1 MSNTVEIPQSDLDR
15 LDPEYR
21 TFIQSN
27 GPLLPP
33 IHKLQWSPA
42 SRKAI
47 NTLEFGSTEPVEVG
61 STRTIQ
67 LGEFSV
73 RVMTPPGEKPSRGW
87 PVLLNMHGGGWVL
100 GSAETDDYMLS
111 KVCVG
116 AKCVTVSV
124 DYRLAPEH
132 PFPTGLNDSWNALVW
147 ISNQGEREIGI
158 DPKRIAIMGTSAGGN
173 MAATMAQRASLASP
187 PIPLVFQNLVVPAL
201 NLTFSP
207 NERDKWTQSMLKY
220 EHIWALPVADVF
232 WFIDLYVPNVQ
243 DRMNPEAS
251 PALQENKLAFEGMPP
266 TWVSVA
272 EMDVLC
278 SEGEIYAEK
287 LRAHDVP
294 VTLKTQKGL
303 PHPAI
308 GADRVCT
315 QVRKYYEELVE
326 ALEKAFA

>member
-1 MSNTVEIPQSDLDR
+1 MNAVEIPQSDLDR

-21 TFIQSN
+21 AFILSS
-27 GPLLPP
+27 GTLLPP
-33 IHKLQWSPA
+33 IHKSKWSPA
-42 SRKAI
+42 FREAVSI
-47 NTLEFGSTEPVEVG
+47 IDFGSTGPIEIG

-73 RVMTPPGEKPSRGW
+73 RVMTPPGEKPIRGW
-87 PVLLNMHGGGWVL
+87 PVLLNMHAGGWVV
-100 GSAETDDYMLS
+100 GTAAMDDDILS
-111 KVCVG
+111 KLCVD

-132 PFPTGLNDSWNALVW
+132 PFPAGLNDSWDALVW
-147 ISNQGEREIGI
+147 VSNEGEREIEI
-158 DPKRIAIMGTSAGGN
+158 DPKRVAIMGTSAGGN
-173 MAATMAQRASLASP
+173 IAATVAQRASLASP

-201 NLTFSP
+201 DLSFSP
-207 NERDKWTQSMLKY
+207 NERHKWTQSMLKY
-220 EHIWALPVADVF
+220 EHIWGLSVADVF
-232 WFIDLYVPNVQ
+232 WFIDLYIPNVQ
-243 DRMNPEAS
+243 DRTNSEAS
-251 PALQENKLAFEGMPP
+251 PILQENKLAFEGMPP

-294 VTLKTQKGL
+294 VTLKTLKGF
-303 PHPAI
+303 PHTRIA
-308 GADRVCT
+308 ADRVCA
-315 QVRKYYEELVE
+315 QVRKYHEELVE